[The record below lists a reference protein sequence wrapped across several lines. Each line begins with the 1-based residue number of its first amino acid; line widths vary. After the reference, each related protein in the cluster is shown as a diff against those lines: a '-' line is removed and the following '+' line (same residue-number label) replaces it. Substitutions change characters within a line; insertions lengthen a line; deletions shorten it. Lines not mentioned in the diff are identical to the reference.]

1 MNQSRGDPVDF
12 CIESPTESCTV
23 GLSGPAVACGPA
35 SAAGC
40 PARRWRRGVRR
51 SAAGAPA
58 ASPRRAAGPAR
69 RTRRRAAL
77 RRAVAPRAESQ
88 HEPVARRLGMTGG
101 EHGDAGRCAPPHVE
115 DPGAEGDRVRSRRNL
130 RENGARHPLLG
141 RTTTAGRGSSTT
153 LSATTSGRTGAPRAG
168 HWCRERRYG
177 CSGASKQGCEWGGW
191 RPARSKGRAERRA
204 ERPTGPPESRSRRA
218 RSTPEGRRP
227 YASRRS
233 ST

>member
-23 GLSGPAVACGPA
+23 GLSGPAVACGRA

-130 RENGARHPLLG
+130 RENGARHRLLWTHDHGGTRVVYDALGHDERSYRSAPRRTLVSRAALWLLG
-141 RTTTAGRGSSTT
+141 RSRGGSARSGRA
-153 LSATTSGRTGAPRAG
+153 LDLVTTS
-168 HWCRERRYG
+168 
-177 CSGASKQGCEWGGW
+177 
-191 RPARSKGRAERRA
+191 
-204 ERPTGPPESRSRRA
+204 
-218 RSTPEGRRP
+218 
-227 YASRRS
+227 
-233 ST
+233 